1 MNSLTPRTVKS
12 RIEIDANEN
21 NSIRKTND
29 NNVVDEQNET
39 KKKNNKVF
47 LTDYQSSMES
57 KEVFSF
63 HDLIIPNS
71 KTAKIVSFIF

>member
-1 MNSLTPRTVKS
+1 MGGITPRTVKS

-21 NSIRKTND
+21 NQMKKTSND
-29 NNVVDEQNET
+29 NEQNET

-47 LTDYQSSMES
+47 LTDYQSSLES
-57 KEVFSF
+57 KDVFSF

-71 KTAKIVSFIF
+71 KTAKIV